1 MARTPRAAGGVVV
14 ATTRRPAAHRPK
26 SSGSHSQTSAVTPLA
41 RRLGVSQGSLLAY
54 LEAHGGAPDGVDRSR
69 DRVAELV
76 DRRCVTHALPA
87 RADGRATAPPRWVKR
102 DRPRYFIPD

>member
-1 MARTPRAAGGVVV
+1 M
-14 ATTRRPAAHRPK
+14 ATTRRPAAHRPTR
-26 SSGSHSQTSAVTPLA
+26 SGIHSNQSAVTPLA
-41 RRLGVSQGSLLAY
+41 RRLGVSQRSLLAY

-87 RADGRATAPPRWVKR
+87 RADGGAAPPPRWVKR